1 MAKKGKA
8 DKNIQEK
15 ISWERPMCQKREEL
29 RPSSLK
35 SPMLLLALRGVM
47 GLTWGEP
54 PQSPPALQSP
64 QWHRSLA
71 PAPSLLCFRGTP
83 GWDCL
88 LLAVSR
94 GAPQTPFPG
103 TQRRGISWGHPSG
116 PCPTRCLRAV
126 PSSRAGRSG
135 RAIPVPFGLTSACTQ
150 RQISQTGPA
159 LGARH
164 TACPGTALLGELR
177 VTPAGNSQKWEPPSQ
192 STM

>member
-1 MAKKGKA
+1 
-8 DKNIQEK
+8 
-15 ISWERPMCQKREEL
+15 MCQKREEL

-94 GAPQTPFPG
+94 RAPQTPFPG

-135 RAIPVPFGLTSACTQ
+135 RAIPVPFGLTSRLHSEADLTDGTCIRSQAHGVPRNSPAGRAAGHPSWEQPEMGTSLSEHHVGPRQKACSFPA
-150 RQISQTGPA
+150 SQTSPLQA
-159 LGARH
+159 
-164 TACPGTALLGELR
+164 
-177 VTPAGNSQKWEPPSQ
+177 
-192 STM
+192 